1 MMPPHISMN
10 PHFDE
15 LPIEVQEIETYVF
28 LEKEADYLLSKRR
41 RLEEVLVSTH
51 EPVKRI
57 ELMNQLKE
65 TEEQLQYTNTLYP
78 RELVKDLRK
87 VCQSYMTL
95 YRLSIEDLAKQSKLH
110 ISVVGRFFK
119 EDDMLDDTR
128 EFAIWAIQ
136 TFRLNANLYLRELNH
151 AKNGMK

>member
-110 ISVVGRFFK
+110 ISIVGRFFK